1 MGGNRF
7 AQPLLVLPPSP
18 RPERIEAEMSK
29 QKRGTRGTRLSEIVA
44 YLDKLL
50 ETSATPDYPNSF
62 NGLQLSN
69 SGIVTKVA
77 AAVDFSTK
85 TVSAT
90 ISEKANLLI
99 VHHGMFWAGVQPITE
114 RIYQRLHDLFNADV
128 AVYSSHLPLDRH
140 ARFGNNVLLAKQ
152 LGLEASQ
159 PFAKFK
165 EIYIGVQGISELP
178 TSTLVNRAKRFAR
191 AHGGDV
197 VTDTSDINRVTRRW
211 ALCTGA
217 GASAET
223 LNEAASHGVD
233 TLIVGEGPHW
243 TAVDAADRGMTIIY
257 IGHYASETLGVF
269 ALADEVSRK
278 FQLGYTKIS
287 APTGR

>member
-1 MGGNRF
+1 MNEKTRSAGGT
-7 AQPLLVLPPSP
+7 Q
-18 RPERIEAEMSK
+18 
-29 QKRGTRGTRLSEIVA
+29 LSEIVD

-69 SGIVTKVA
+69 SGLITKVA
-77 AAVDFSTK
+77 AAVDFSAR

-114 RIYQRLHDLFNADV
+114 NVYQRLHDLFDSDV

-140 ARFGNNVLLAKQ
+140 TRFGNNVLLAKQ
-152 LGLEASQ
+152 LGLEPSQ
-159 PFAKFK
+159 PFANFK
-165 EIYIGVQGISELP
+165 DIYIGVQGKSAVP
-178 TSTLVNRAKRFAR
+178 TSTLVQRAKRFAR

-197 VTDTSDINRVTRRW
+197 VVTHTSDTNRVTRRW
-211 ALCTGA
+211 AICTGA

-223 LNEAASHGVD
+223 LNEAAHDGID

-243 TAVDAADRGMTIIY
+243 TAVDAPDRGMTIIY
-257 IGHYASETLGVF
+257 VGHYASETLGVF
-269 ALADEVSRK
+269 ALADEVSQR
-278 FQLGYTKIS
+278 FQLACTKIS
-287 APTGR
+287 APTRL

>member
-1 MGGNRF
+1 
-7 AQPLLVLPPSP
+7 
-18 RPERIEAEMSK
+18 MS
-29 QKRGTRGTRLSEIVA
+29 QRKRGPSGTPLSKIIT

-50 ETSATPDYPNSF
+50 ETAATPDYPNAY

-69 SGIVTKVA
+69 SSLITKVA
-77 AAVDFSTK
+77 AAVDFSTR

-99 VHHGMFWAGVQPITE
+99 VHHGMFWAGLQPITE
-114 RIYQRLHDLFNADV
+114 KAYQRMRDLFDADV

-140 ARFGNNVLLAKQ
+140 ARLGNNVLLAKQ
-152 LGLEASQ
+152 LGLEPSQ

-165 EIYIGVQGISELP
+165 DIYVGLQGVSKLP
-178 TSTLVNRAKRFAR
+178 SSTLVHRARQFAR

-197 VTDTSDINRVTRRW
+197 VVTNAFDANRVTGRW
-211 ALCTGA
+211 AVCTGA

-223 LNEAASHGVD
+223 LNEADRGGID

-243 TAVDAADRGMTIIY
+243 TAIDAADRGITIIY
-257 IGHYASETLGVF
+257 VGHYASETLGIF
-269 ALADEVSRK
+269 ALADEVSQR
-278 FQLGYTKIS
+278 FQVECTKIS
-287 APTGR
+287 SPTGL